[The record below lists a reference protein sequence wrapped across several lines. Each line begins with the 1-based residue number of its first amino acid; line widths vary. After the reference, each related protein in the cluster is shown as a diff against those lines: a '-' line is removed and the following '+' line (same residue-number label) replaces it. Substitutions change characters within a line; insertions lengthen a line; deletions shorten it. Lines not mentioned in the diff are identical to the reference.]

1 MEPKIVIE
9 VAFNA
14 VMRSDRHDSGFALRF
29 PRIVRLRSD
38 KPVEDIDTLQRVEDI
53 YNEQIHVRKTA

>member
-1 MEPKIVIE
+1 

-14 VMRSDRHDSGFALRF
+14 VMRSNRHDSGFALRF

-38 KPVEDIDTLQRVEDI
+38 KPVEDIDTLKRLEDI
-53 YNEQIHVRKTA
+53 YNEQLDVQKTA